1 MPQLAGLKQVFLTK
15 CHPGQDARLPDRQA
29 LVKAGGG
36 CYTRCMA
43 LWTKHNRAV
52 ERAAAEVMRPLP
64 VRWTLMLGLFVIM
77 GGAWWQ
83 HFDRRMDDIRA
94 ESAFWD
100 ETGVWSA
107 ADRRALALRARAF
120 RERWGVD
127 VAAHVR
133 NGPLELPHLKGTSL
147 FIGMAPE
154 RGEALLVVPGLA
166 SNALKAEGT
175 RQGRD
180 IRLALEDDLALCL
193 RDTPAKDCLVR
204 TLDALDALFSA
215 S

>member
-1 MPQLAGLKQVFLTK
+1 
-15 CHPGQDARLPDRQA
+15 
-29 LVKAGGG
+29 
-36 CYTRCMA
+36 MA
-43 LWTKHNRAV
+43 LWTKRNRAV

-64 VRWTLMLGLFVIM
+64 VRWGLMLGLFVIM
-77 GGAWWQ
+77 GVVWWQ

-100 ETGVWSA
+100 ETGAWSS

-120 RERWGVD
+120 HEHWGVD

-133 NGPLELPHLKGTSL
+133 NGPLELPHLKGSVL

-154 RGEALLVVPGLA
+154 RGEALLVLPGLA
-166 SNALKAEGT
+166 SNALKAEGA
-175 RQGRD
+175 RRGRD
-180 IRLALEDDLALCL
+180 MRLALEDDLALCL
-193 RDTPAKDCLVR
+193 RDAPAKDCLLR

-215 S
+215 A